1 MVVGETGS
9 EVEVE
14 AVPAK
19 KVKKGGRL
27 RWQGGWGRGTVQ
39 GEARR
44 LPLCL
49 ALRSCPGAGPLP
61 RGSWS
66 WGESSA
72 HATLSVAPC
81 DRGPPS

>member
-27 RWQGGWGRGTVQ
+27 VRLKPSSNNLARSPCRFGRAST
-39 GEARR
+39 R
-44 LPLCL
+44 
-49 ALRSCPGAGPLP
+49 
-61 RGSWS
+61 
-66 WGESSA
+66 A
-72 HATLSVAPC
+72 H
-81 DRGPPS
+81 